1 MAAVIVSALQQTVE
15 RGSPAVSASIQ
26 IEGIRHEIYYRAS
39 QGPLAEGLE
48 PFLALA
54 ILPAMKLGAPVS
66 VEGAVSELLLARIAH
81 LQDLVATWFDGFQR
95 VPVHATVRA
104 VAAINLRR
112 GVGCFFSA
120 GVDSFYSF
128 FKHQAEITQLIF
140 MHGFDLRLDDRALR
154 AQVAQAIYQAAAD
167 LGKPVIEVETN
178 ARDLLD
184 MYVDWWRHGALS
196 LNASIAYLLSPQLQ
210 TIYMAA
216 GTDYRS
222 LRPAGRTP
230 LMIEGWNTREVEIVD
245 DGREATRFEKVQRL
259 AESDIAMHWLRV
271 CWENR
276 GGAYN
281 CGQCG
286 KCLHTMLNLHMA
298 GALQKCQTLPHMVDL
313 QAVRQTRPI
322 HGDRVGFEQT
332 LAQAERLGTF
342 PEIAAA
348 LRQALGAADAAEAE
362 TSVADDLYETRRRL
376 SRMQERLALLTSSRS
391 WKLTAP
397 LRSAAEAARVLR
409 ERSRPWKK

>member
-1 MAAVIVSALQQTVE
+1 M
-15 RGSPAVSASIQ
+15 SASIQ

-54 ILPAMKLGAPVS
+54 ILPAMKIGAPVS
-66 VEGAVSELLLARIAH
+66 VEGPVSELLLARIAH
-81 LQDLVATWFDGFQR
+81 LQDMVAAWFDGFQR
-95 VPVHATVRA
+95 VPV
-104 VAAINLRR
+104 VAPIRMVPSVGLTR
-112 GVGCFFSA
+112 GTGAFFSG
-120 GVDSFYSF
+120 GVDSFYTAL
-128 FKHQAEITQLIF
+128 KHRTEITQLIF
-140 MHGFDLRLDDRALR
+140 MHGYDLRLDNTALR
-154 AQVAQAIYQAAAD
+154 AQVARAIYQAAAD

-184 MYVDWWRHGALS
+184 TYVDWWRQGCVATI
-196 LNASIAYLLSPQLQ
+196 ASIAHLLSPQLQ
-210 TIYMAA
+210 TIYVAA

-222 LRPAGRTP
+222 LRPAERAP

-245 DGREATRFEKVQRL
+245 DGREATRFAKVQRL
-259 AESDIAMHWLRV
+259 AESDIAMRWLRV

-298 GALQKCQTLPHMVDL
+298 GALQKCQTMPHMLDL

-322 HGDRVGFEQT
+322 HGDRVGFQQT
-332 LAQAERLGTF
+332 LAEAERLGTF

-348 LRQALGAADAAEAE
+348 LRQALGAVEAREADSPATEE
-362 TSVADDLYETRRRL
+362 LYETHRRL
-376 SRMQERLALLTSSRS
+376 SRMQARLALLTSSHS
-391 WKLTAP
+391 WRLTAP
-397 LRSAAEAARVLR
+397 LRSAAEAARVLK
-409 ERSRPWKK
+409 ERSRPWKWKK